1 MNNFK
6 AGGYHNQGS
15 YKSFMPTFINRNWI
29 INDMSVI
36 SLLSKADRCV
46 GKLDMFSQYVPNIDL
61 FISMHIIKEATKSSN
76 IEGTQTTVADALQNI
91 EDVPLDKR
99 DDWAEVQ
106 NYIKAMSEAVNR
118 LDTLPISARLIKEM
132 HQTLMQGVRGEH
144 KQPGEFRLSQNWIGG
159 TSPSNAIYVPPVF
172 QEVPSLIGDIE
183 NFIHTPV
190 CNMPDLIKIALI
202 HYQFETIHPFNDGNG
217 RTGRLLITLYLVS
230 KGILQEPILYLSD
243 YLEKHRRTYY
253 DKLTDAREKND
264 ITGWIKFFLE
274 AIVATAEKG
283 VETLNNLMNLQHK
296 YEDVTK
302 QLGNRSANALKL
314 IDAMYQH
321 PYIDTTK
328 ACQLL
333 QITFPSAKTLIEEL
347 VKKDVLREVTG
358 AKRGKVYVLQ
368 EYLNLFTN

>member
-6 AGGYHNQGS
+6 AGGYQNQGS

-144 KQPGEFRLSQNWIGG
+144 KQPGEFRLSQN
-159 TSPSNAIYVPPVF
+159 
-172 QEVPSLIGDIE
+172 
-183 NFIHTPV
+183 
-190 CNMPDLIKIALI
+190 
-202 HYQFETIHPFNDGNG
+202 
-217 RTGRLLITLYLVS
+217 
-230 KGILQEPILYLSD
+230 
-243 YLEKHRRTYY
+243 
-253 DKLTDAREKND
+253 
-264 ITGWIKFFLE
+264 
-274 AIVATAEKG
+274 
-283 VETLNNLMNLQHK
+283 
-296 YEDVTK
+296 
-302 QLGNRSANALKL
+302 
-314 IDAMYQH
+314 
-321 PYIDTTK
+321 
-328 ACQLL
+328 
-333 QITFPSAKTLIEEL
+333 
-347 VKKDVLREVTG
+347 
-358 AKRGKVYVLQ
+358 
-368 EYLNLFTN
+368 